1 MPEESKGISM
11 SNICFIGGGNM
22 ATSLIGGLIAQGH
35 PADSISVSDPN
46 ESQREQLIQQ
56 YSINAFAD
64 CGPAMA
70 NADIVVLA
78 VKPQVMKVVAE
89 SVALGLDK
97 GSKQPLFVSIA
108 AGINLYS
115 LQSWLGQEQS
125 IVRCMPNTPS
135 LIQLGASGLFAN
147 EHTSIVQK
155 NLAET
160 VLKAAGIVQWVQ
172 SEAEIDAV
180 TAVSGSGPAYYFL
193 LMEAMI
199 DAGVELG
206 LSRETASEL
215 TIQTAI
221 GAAQMA
227 KESDVDTAELRR
239 RVTSPGGTTEQAI
252 NTFESAHLRDIVKA
266 ALNAANRRSGELAE
280 LLGEKKPS

>member
-1 MPEESKGISM
+1 M

-35 PADSISVSDPN
+35 AADSISVSDPN
-46 ESQREQLIQQ
+46 ESQRDQLAQQ
-56 YSINAFAD
+56 YAINAFAD
-64 CGPAMA
+64 CGPAMV

-78 VKPQVMKVVAE
+78 VKPQVMKA
-89 SVALGLDK
+89 VALSIASAIPADA
-97 GSKQPLFVSIA
+97 KQPLFVSIA
-108 AGINLYS
+108 AGINLFS
-115 LQSWLGQEQS
+115 LQTWLGQDQA

-206 LSRETASEL
+206 LSRDTASQL

-227 KESDVDTAELRR
+227 KESDVDVAELRR

-266 ALNAANRRSGELAE
+266 ALNSARRRSVELAQ
-280 LLGEKKPS
+280 LLGEEEPSS

>member
-1 MPEESKGISM
+1 M

-35 PADSISVSDPN
+35 SADSISVSDPN
-46 ESQREQLIQQ
+46 ESQRNQLEQQF
-56 YSINAFAD
+56 SINSFAD
-64 CGPAMA
+64 CAPAMA
-70 NADIVVLA
+70 DADIVVLA
-78 VKPQVMKVVAE
+78 VKPQIMKD
-89 SVALGLDK
+89 VALNIV
-97 GSKQPLFVSIA
+97 SSIAPNAKQPLFVSIA
-108 AGINLYS
+108 AGINLFS
-115 LQSWLGQEQS
+115 LQSWLGENQA

-135 LIQLGASGLFAN
+135 LIQLGASGLYAN

-172 SEAEIDAV
+172 TEAEIDAV

-193 LMEAMI
+193 FMEAMI
-199 DAGVELG
+199 DAGTELG
-206 LSRETASEL
+206 LSRETATEL

-266 ALNAANRRSGELAE
+266 ALNSATRRSGELAE
-280 LLGEKKPS
+280 MLGEKK

>member
-1 MPEESKGISM
+1 M

-22 ATSLIGGLIAQGH
+22 ATSLIGGLIAKGH
-35 PADSISVSDPN
+35 PADSIYVSDPN
-46 ESQREQLIQQ
+46 ESQRSQLEQQF
-56 YSINAFAD
+56 SINTCSD
-64 CGPAMA
+64 CKSAMEHS
-70 NADIVVLA
+70 DIVVLA
-78 VKPQVMKVVAE
+78 VKPQIMKTVAQD
-89 SVALGLDK
+89 VKAALTDISIK
-97 GSKQPLFVSIA
+97 PLFVSIA
-108 AGINLYS
+108 AGINLSS
-115 LQSWLGQEQS
+115 LQTWLGEDQA

-147 EHTSIVQK
+147 EQTSIVQR

-172 SEAEIDAV
+172 SEEEIDAV

-221 GAAQMA
+221 GAAHMA
-227 KESDVDTAELRR
+227 KESDIDVAELRK

-252 NTFESAHLRDIVKA
+252 NTFEGANLRDIVKS
-266 ALNAANRRSGELAE
+266 ALNAAHSRSGELAQE
-280 LLGEKKPS
+280 LGEKT

>member
-1 MPEESKGISM
+1 M

-46 ESQREQLIQQ
+46 ESQRSELEQTF
-56 YSINAFAD
+56 SINTFAD
-64 CGPAMA
+64 CGAAMN

-78 VKPQVMKVVAE
+78 VKPQVMKD
-89 SVALGLDK
+89 VALNIAAALKD
-97 GSKQPLFVSIA
+97 SAKQPLFVSIA
-108 AGINLYS
+108 AGINLFS
-115 LQSWLGQEQS
+115 LASWLGADQA

-172 SEAEIDAV
+172 NEAEIDAV

-199 DAGVELG
+199 DAGTELG

-227 KESDVDTAELRR
+227 KASDVDVAELRR

-252 NTFESAHLRDIVKA
+252 NTFEGAHLRDIVKA

-280 LLGEKKPS
+280 LLGESKPS

>member
-1 MPEESKGISM
+1 
-11 SNICFIGGGNM
+11 M
-22 ATSLIGGLIAQGH
+22 ATSLIGGLLARNFTASQITACDISEE
-35 PADSISVSDPN
+35 PLAKLSEKFSIKTSTDSLSAAT
-46 ESQREQLIQQ
+46 E
-56 YSINAFAD
+56 
-64 CGPAMA
+64 
-70 NADIVVLA
+70 ADIVMLA
-78 VKPQVMKVVAE
+78 VKPQVMQIACEQLASTKNKA
-89 SVALGLDK
+89 G
-97 GSKQPLFVSIA
+97 QLFISIA
-108 AGINLYS
+108 AGVREADINR
-115 LQSWLGQEQS
+115 WLGGGRAV
-125 IVRCMPNTPS
+125 VRCMPNTPS

-227 KESDVDTAELRR
+227 KESDV
-239 RVTSPGGTTEQAI
+239 P
-252 NTFESAHLRDIVKA
+252 NTRGASTRSK
-266 ALNAANRRSGELAE
+266 NRRSARL
-280 LLGEKKPS
+280 

>member
-1 MPEESKGISM
+1 M

-22 ATSLIGGLIAQGH
+22 ATSLIGGLIAQGQ
-35 PADSISVSDPN
+35 AAESISVSDPN
-46 ESQREQLIQQ
+46 ESQRQQLEQQFSVRTFEQ
-56 YSINAFAD
+56 ATDATAD
-64 CGPAMA
+64 
-70 NADIVVLA
+70 ADIVVLA
-78 VKPQVMKVVAE
+78 VKPQVMKD
-89 SVALGLDK
+89 VALAVAASLSTAAK
-97 GSKQPLFVSIA
+97 HPLFVSIA
-108 AGINLYS
+108 AGIDLFS
-115 LQSWLGQEQS
+115 LQTWLGQNQA

-147 EHTSIVQK
+147 EHTTLVQK

-215 TIQTAI
+215 TLQTAM
-221 GAAQMA
+221 GAAHMA
-227 KESDVDTAELRR
+227 QQSDVDAAELRR

-252 NTFESAHLRDIVKA
+252 NTFEGAHLRDIVKA
-266 ALNAANRRSGELAE
+266 ALGAAHRRSGELAQ
-280 LLGEKKPS
+280 LLGEDQTAKK

>member
-1 MPEESKGISM
+1 M

-35 PADSISVSDPN
+35 TADSIVVCDPN
-46 ESQREQLIQQ
+46 ESQRDQLTTQ
-56 YSINAFAD
+56 YGIKTFAD
-64 CGPAMA
+64 CAPALV
-70 NADIVVLA
+70 NADIVLLA
-78 VKPQVMKVVAE
+78 VKPQVMKVVALNIA
-89 SVALGLDK
+89 SAIPADA
-97 GSKQPLFVSIA
+97 KQPMFVSIA
-108 AGINLYS
+108 AGINLFS
-115 LQSWLGQEQS
+115 LQSWLGEQQA

-147 EHTSIVQK
+147 EHTSISQK

-206 LSRETASEL
+206 LSRDTASEL
-215 TIQTAI
+215 TLQTAI

-227 KESDVDTAELRR
+227 KESDVDVAELRR

-266 ALNAANRRSGELAE
+266 ALGAAHRRSGELAK
-280 LLGEKKPS
+280 LLGEEEI

>member
-1 MPEESKGISM
+1 M

-35 PADSISVSDPN
+35 PAGSISVSDPN
-46 ESQREQLIQQ
+46 ESQRQQLIEQ

-64 CGPAMA
+64 SGPAMA
-70 NADIVVLA
+70 GADIVVLA
-78 VKPQVMKVVAE
+78 VKPQVMKAVAT
-89 SVALGLDK
+89 SVALAIEK
-97 GSKQPLFVSIA
+97 GAKQPLFVSIA

-115 LQSWLGQEQS
+115 LQIWLGQKQA

-147 EHTSIVQK
+147 EHTSKVQR

-199 DAGVELG
+199 DAGIELG

>member
-1 MPEESKGISM
+1 M

-35 PADSISVSDPN
+35 AANSISVSDPN
-46 ESQREQLIQQ
+46 EAQREQLTTQ
-56 YSINAFAD
+56 YGINTFAD
-64 CGPAMA
+64 CAPALA
-70 NADIVVLA
+70 DADIVVLA
-78 VKPQVMKVVAE
+78 VKPQVMKD
-89 SVALGLDK
+89 VALIVAK
-97 GSKQPLFVSIA
+97 AAEQSSKQPLFVSIA

-115 LQSWLGQEQS
+115 LQQWLGKDQA

-135 LIQLGASGLFAN
+135 LIQLGATGLFAN
-147 EHTSIVQK
+147 EQTSIVQK

-199 DAGVELG
+199 DAGIELG

-227 KESDVDTAELRR
+227 KESDVDVAELRR
-239 RVTSPGGTTEQAI
+239 RVTSPGGTTEEAI
-252 NTFESAHLRDIVKA
+252 NTFEGAHLRDIVKA
-266 ALNAANRRSGELAE
+266 ALSAANRRSGELA
-280 LLGEKKPS
+280 LMLGEEMPSEK

>member
-1 MPEESKGISM
+1 M

-35 PADSISVSDPN
+35 AANSISVSDPN
-46 ESQREQLIQQ
+46 EAQRERLTTQ
-56 YSINAFAD
+56 YGINTFAD
-64 CGPAMA
+64 CAPALA
-70 NADIVVLA
+70 DADIVVLA
-78 VKPQVMKVVAE
+78 VKPQVMKD
-89 SVALGLDK
+89 VALIVAK
-97 GSKQPLFVSIA
+97 AAEQSSKQPLFVSIA

-115 LQSWLGQEQS
+115 LQQWLGKDQA

-135 LIQLGASGLFAN
+135 LIQLGATGLFAN
-147 EHTSIVQK
+147 EQTSIVQK

-199 DAGVELG
+199 DAGIELG

-227 KESDVDTAELRR
+227 KESDVDVAELRR
-239 RVTSPGGTTEQAI
+239 RVTSPGGTTEEAI
-252 NTFESAHLRDIVKA
+252 NTFEGAHLRDIVKA
-266 ALNAANRRSGELAE
+266 ALNAANRRSGELA
-280 LLGEKKPS
+280 LMLGEEMPSEK

>member
-1 MPEESKGISM
+1 M

-35 PADSISVSDPN
+35 SADSISVSDPN
-46 ESQREQLIQQ
+46 ESQRNQLEQQF
-56 YSINAFAD
+56 SINSFAD
-64 CGPAMA
+64 CAPAMA
-70 NADIVVLA
+70 DADIVVLA
-78 VKPQVMKVVAE
+78 VKPQIMKD
-89 SVALGLDK
+89 VALNIA
-97 GSKQPLFVSIA
+97 SSIAPNAKQPLFVSIA
-108 AGINLYS
+108 AGINLFS
-115 LQSWLGQEQS
+115 LQSWLGENQA

-135 LIQLGASGLFAN
+135 LIQLGASGLYAN

-172 SEAEIDAV
+172 TEAEIDAV

-193 LMEAMI
+193 FMEAMI
-199 DAGVELG
+199 DAGTELG
-206 LSRETASEL
+206 LSRETATEL

-266 ALNAANRRSGELAE
+266 ALNSATRRSGELAE
-280 LLGEKKPS
+280 MLGEKK

>member
-1 MPEESKGISM
+1 M

-46 ESQREQLIQQ
+46 ESQRSELEQKF
-56 YSINAFAD
+56 SIKTFSD
-64 CGPAMA
+64 CAPAME

-78 VKPQVMKVVAE
+78 VKPQIMKAVA
-89 SVALGLDK
+89 SDVAIAAK
-97 GSKQPLFVSIA
+97 QSAKQPLFVSIA
-108 AGINLYS
+108 AGINLFS
-115 LQSWLGQEQS
+115 LQTWLGQEQA

-199 DAGVELG
+199 DAGVDLG

-227 KESDVDTAELRR
+227 KESDVDVAELRR

-252 NTFESAHLRDIVKA
+252 NTFEGAHLRDIVKA
-266 ALNAANRRSGELAE
+266 ALNSANRRSGELAE
-280 LLGEKKPS
+280 LLGETQPSEE

>member
-1 MPEESKGISM
+1 M

-22 ATSLIGGLIAQGH
+22 STSLIGGLIAQGH
-35 PADSISVSDPN
+35 PADSISVNDPN
-46 ESQREQLIQQ
+46 ESKRNELEQQ
-56 YSINAFAD
+56 YSIKTFAD

-78 VKPQVMKVVAE
+78 VKPQMMKAVAVNIASSIPAE
-89 SVALGLDK
+89 A
-97 GSKQPLFVSIA
+97 KQPLFVSVA
-108 AGINLYS
+108 AGINLFS
-115 LQSWLGQEQS
+115 LQSWLGKDQA

-147 EHTSIVQK
+147 KQTSSVQK

-180 TAVSGSGPAYYFL
+180 IAVSGSGPAYYFL

-206 LSRETASEL
+206 LNRETASQL
-215 TIQTAI
+215 TLQTAI
-221 GAAQMA
+221 GAAHMA
-227 KESDVDTAELRR
+227 KESDVDVAELRR

-252 NTFESAHLRDIVKA
+252 NTFESAHLRDIVKSALSA
-266 ALNAANRRSGELAE
+266 AHRRSGELAE
-280 LLGEKKPS
+280 LLGEIEPPAK

>member
-1 MPEESKGISM
+1 M

-22 ATSLIGGLIAQGH
+22 ATSLIGGLIAKGH
-35 PADSISVSDPN
+35 PADSIYVSDPN
-46 ESQREQLIQQ
+46 ESQRSQLEQQF
-56 YSINAFAD
+56 SINT
-64 CGPAMA
+64 CSNCKSAMEHS
-70 NADIVVLA
+70 DIVVLA
-78 VKPQVMKVVAE
+78 VKPQIMKTVAQD
-89 SVALGLDK
+89 VKAALTDISIK
-97 GSKQPLFVSIA
+97 PLFVSIA
-108 AGINLYS
+108 AGINLSS
-115 LQSWLGQEQS
+115 LQAWLGEDQA

-147 EHTSIVQK
+147 EQTSIVQR

-172 SEAEIDAV
+172 SEEEIDAV

-221 GAAQMA
+221 GAAHMA
-227 KESDVDTAELRR
+227 KESDIDVAELRK

-252 NTFESAHLRDIVKA
+252 NTFEGANLRDIVKS
-266 ALNAANRRSGELAE
+266 ALNAAHSRSGELAQE
-280 LLGEKKPS
+280 LGEKT

>member
-1 MPEESKGISM
+1 M

-35 PADSISVSDPN
+35 SADSISVSDPN
-46 ESQREQLIQQ
+46 ESQRDQLAQQ
-56 YSINAFAD
+56 YSIKAFSD
-64 CGPAMA
+64 CGPAMQD
-70 NADIVVLA
+70 ADIVVLA
-78 VKPQVMKVVAE
+78 VKPQVMKEVA
-89 SVALGLDK
+89 SHIASTISADT
-97 GSKQPLFVSIA
+97 KQPLFVSIA
-108 AGINLYS
+108 AGINLFS
-115 LQSWLGQEQS
+115 LQSWLGQTQA

-199 DAGVELG
+199 DTGVELG

-227 KESDVDTAELRR
+227 KESDVDVAELRR

-280 LLGEKKPS
+280 LLGEVKPS

>member
-1 MPEESKGISM
+1 M

-35 PADSISVSDPN
+35 SADSISVSDPN
-46 ESQREQLIQQ
+46 ESQRNQLEQQF
-56 YSINAFAD
+56 SINSFAD
-64 CGPAMA
+64 CAPAMA
-70 NADIVVLA
+70 DADIVVLA
-78 VKPQVMKVVAE
+78 VKPQIMKD
-89 SVALGLDK
+89 VALNIA
-97 GSKQPLFVSIA
+97 SSIAPNAKQPLFVSIA
-108 AGINLYS
+108 AGINLFS
-115 LQSWLGQEQS
+115 LQSWLGENQA

-135 LIQLGASGLFAN
+135 LIQLGASGLYAN

-172 SEAEIDAV
+172 TEAEIDAV

-193 LMEAMI
+193 FMEAMI
-199 DAGVELG
+199 DAGTELG
-206 LSRETASEL
+206 LSRETATEL

-227 KESDVDTAELRR
+227 KGSDVDTAELRR

-266 ALNAANRRSGELAE
+266 ALNSATRRSGELAE
-280 LLGEKKPS
+280 MLGEKK

>member
-1 MPEESKGISM
+1 M

-35 PADSISVSDPN
+35 TANSISVSDPN
-46 ESQREQLIQQ
+46 ESQRDQLTQQ
-56 YSINAFAD
+56 YGINTFAE
-64 CGPAMA
+64 CGPAVQ

-78 VKPQVMKVVAE
+78 VKPQVMKEVAQIVAE
-89 SVALGLDK
+89 AASQS
-97 GSKQPLFVSIA
+97 SKQPLFVSIA
-108 AGINLYS
+108 AGINLFS
-115 LQSWLGQEQS
+115 LQSWLGQEQA

-147 EHTSIVQK
+147 EHTSILQK

-215 TIQTAI
+215 TIQTAL
-221 GAAQMA
+221 GAAHMA
-227 KESDVDTAELRR
+227 KESDVDVGELRR

-266 ALNAANRRSGELAE
+266 ALNSANRRSGELAE
-280 LLGEKKPS
+280 LLGEKNPD

>member
-1 MPEESKGISM
+1 M

-22 ATSLIGGLIAQGH
+22 ATSLIGGLIAKGH
-35 PADSISVSDPN
+35 SADSIYVSDPN
-46 ESQREQLIQQ
+46 ESQRSQLEQQF
-56 YSINAFAD
+56 SVNTFSD
-64 CGPAMA
+64 CKSAMEHS
-70 NADIVVLA
+70 DIVVLA
-78 VKPQVMKVVAE
+78 VKPQIMKAVAQD
-89 SVALGLDK
+89 VKAALSGI
-97 GSKQPLFVSIA
+97 SKQPLFVSIA
-108 AGINLYS
+108 AGINLSS
-115 LQSWLGQEQS
+115 LQTWLGTEQA

-147 EHTSIVQK
+147 EQTSIVQK

-172 SEAEIDAV
+172 SEEEIDAV

-199 DAGVELG
+199 DAGTELG
-206 LSRETASEL
+206 LSQETAREL
-215 TIQTAI
+215 TLQTAL

-227 KESDVDTAELRR
+227 KESEVDVAELRR
-239 RVTSPGGTTEQAI
+239 RVTSPAGTTEAAI
-252 NTFESAHLRDIVKA
+252 NAFEDANLRGIVKV

-280 LLGEKKPS
+280 LLGENK

>member
-1 MPEESKGISM
+1 M

-46 ESQREQLIQQ
+46 ESQRSELEQTF
-56 YSINAFAD
+56 SINTFAD
-64 CGPAMA
+64 CGAAMN

-78 VKPQVMKVVAE
+78 VKPQVMKD
-89 SVALGLDK
+89 VALSIAAALKD
-97 GSKQPLFVSIA
+97 SAKQPLFVSIA
-108 AGINLYS
+108 AGINLFS
-115 LQSWLGQEQS
+115 LASWLGTDQA

-199 DAGVELG
+199 DAGTELG

-227 KESDVDTAELRR
+227 KASDVDVAELRR

-252 NTFESAHLRDIVKA
+252 NTFEGAHLRDIVKA

-280 LLGEKKPS
+280 LLGASKPS

>member
-1 MPEESKGISM
+1 M

-22 ATSLIGGLIAQGH
+22 ATSLIGGLIAKGH
-35 PADSISVSDPN
+35 PADSIYVSDPN
-46 ESQREQLIQQ
+46 ESQRSQLEQQF
-56 YSINAFAD
+56 SINT
-64 CGPAMA
+64 CSNCKSAMEHS
-70 NADIVVLA
+70 DIVVLA
-78 VKPQVMKVVAE
+78 VKPQIMKTVAQD
-89 SVALGLDK
+89 VKAALTDISIK
-97 GSKQPLFVSIA
+97 PLFVSIA
-108 AGINLYS
+108 AGINLSS
-115 LQSWLGQEQS
+115 LQAWLGEDQA

-147 EHTSIVQK
+147 EQTSIVQR

-172 SEAEIDAV
+172 SEEEIDAV

-199 DAGVELG
+199 DAGIELG

-221 GAAQMA
+221 GAAHMA
-227 KESDVDTAELRR
+227 KESDVDVAELRK

-252 NTFESAHLRDIVKA
+252 NTFENANLRDIVKS
-266 ALNAANRRSGELAE
+266 ALNAAHTRSGELAQE
-280 LLGEKKPS
+280 LGEKT

>member
-1 MPEESKGISM
+1 M

-35 PADSISVSDPN
+35 AANSISVSDPN
-46 ESQREQLIQQ
+46 EAQREQLTTQ
-56 YSINAFAD
+56 YGIHTFAD
-64 CGPAMA
+64 CAPALA
-70 NADIVVLA
+70 DADIVVLA
-78 VKPQVMKVVAE
+78 VKPQVMKD
-89 SVALGLDK
+89 VALMVAK
-97 GSKQPLFVSIA
+97 AAEQSSKQPLFVSIA

-115 LQSWLGQEQS
+115 LQQWLGKDQA

-135 LIQLGASGLFAN
+135 LIQLGATGLFAN

-199 DAGVELG
+199 DAGIELG

-227 KESDVDTAELRR
+227 KESDVDVAELRR
-239 RVTSPGGTTEQAI
+239 RVTSPGGTTEEAI
-252 NTFESAHLRDIVKA
+252 NTFEGAHLRDIVKA
-266 ALNAANRRSGELAE
+266 ALNAANRRSGELA
-280 LLGEKKPS
+280 LMLGEEMPSEK

>member
-1 MPEESKGISM
+1 M

-35 PADSISVSDPN
+35 PADSIRVSDPN
-46 ESQREQLIQQ
+46 EPQREQLAQQ
-56 YSINAFAD
+56 YSINVFAD

-70 NADIVVLA
+70 DADIVVLA
-78 VKPQVMKVVAE
+78 VKPQVMKA
-89 SVALGLDK
+89 VALDIA
-97 GSKQPLFVSIA
+97 SAMPADMKQPLFVSIA
-108 AGINLYS
+108 AGINLFS
-115 LQSWLGQEQS
+115 LQTWLGAEQA

-147 EHTSIVQK
+147 ENTSIVQK

-199 DAGVELG
+199 DAGTELG

-227 KESDVDTAELRR
+227 KESDIDIAELRR

-252 NTFESAHLRDIVKA
+252 NTFESAHFRDIVKA
-266 ALNAANRRSGELAE
+266 ALTAANRRSRELAQ
-280 LLGEKKPS
+280 LLGEEAPTK

>member
-1 MPEESKGISM
+1 M

-35 PADSISVSDPN
+35 AANAISVSDPN
-46 ESQREQLIQQ
+46 EAQRALLSKQ
-56 YSINAFAD
+56 YGIETFAE
-64 CGPAMA
+64 CGPAVEG
-70 NADIVVLA
+70 ADIVVLA
-78 VKPQVMKVVAE
+78 VKPQVMKDVAIQ
-89 SVALGLDK
+89 VAGAAEAS
-97 GSKQPLFVSIA
+97 SKQPLFVSIA
-108 AGINLYS
+108 AGINLFS
-115 LQSWLGQEQS
+115 LQSWLGQDQA

-135 LIQLGASGLFAN
+135 LIQLGATGLFAN
-147 EHTSIVQK
+147 EKTTIVQK

-199 DAGVELG
+199 DAGIELG
-206 LSRETASEL
+206 LNRETASEL

-227 KESDVDTAELRR
+227 KQSDVDVAELRR

-252 NTFESAHLRDIVKA
+252 NTFEGAHLRDIVKA
-266 ALNAANRRSGELAE
+266 ALNSANQRSGELAQ
-280 LLGEKKPS
+280 LLGEKESAQ

>member
-1 MPEESKGISM
+1 M

-22 ATSLIGGLIAQGH
+22 ATSLIGGLIAQGQD
-35 PADSISVSDPN
+35 ANLISVSDPN
-46 ESQREQLIQQ
+46 EDQRNSLEQQF
-56 YSINAFAD
+56 SVNTFAD
-64 CGPAMA
+64 CGAA
-70 NADIVVLA
+70 VKDADIVVLA
-78 VKPQVMKVVAE
+78 VKPQVMKE
-89 SVALGLDK
+89 VALMVAK
-97 GSKQPLFVSIA
+97 AISESAKQPIFVSIA
-108 AGINLYS
+108 AGINLHS
-115 LQSWLGQEQS
+115 LQTWLGQEQA

-147 EHTSIVQK
+147 DKTSIVQK

-199 DAGVELG
+199 DAGVDLG

-280 LLGEKKPS
+280 LLGESE

>member
-1 MPEESKGISM
+1 M

-46 ESQREQLIQQ
+46 ESQRSELEQKF
-56 YSINAFAD
+56 SIKAFSD
-64 CGPAMA
+64 CEPAMED
-70 NADIVVLA
+70 ADIVVLA
-78 VKPQVMKVVAE
+78 VKPQIMKAVA
-89 SVALGLDK
+89 SSIAAAAGK
-97 GSKQPLFVSIA
+97 SAKQPLFVSIA
-108 AGINLYS
+108 AGINLFS
-115 LQSWLGQEQS
+115 LQTWLGAEQA

-227 KESDVDTAELRR
+227 KASDVDVAELRR

-252 NTFESAHLRDIVKA
+252 NTFEGAHLRDIVKA
-266 ALNAANRRSGELAE
+266 ALNSANRRSGELAE
-280 LLGEKKPS
+280 LLGEAKPSEE

>member
-1 MPEESKGISM
+1 MSEESKGISM

>member
-1 MPEESKGISM
+1 M

-22 ATSLIGGLIAQGH
+22 ATSLIGGLIAKGH
-35 PADSISVSDPN
+35 AADSISVSDPN
-46 ESQREQLIQQ
+46 ESQRDQLTQQ
-56 YSINAFAD
+56 YAINTFAE
-64 CGPAMA
+64 CGPAMQD
-70 NADIVVLA
+70 ADIVVLA
-78 VKPQVMKVVAE
+78 VKPQVMKDVALVVAAAIKD
-89 SVALGLDK
+89 SA
-97 GSKQPLFVSIA
+97 KQPLFVSIA

-115 LQSWLGQEQS
+115 LQTWLGQEQA

-135 LIQLGASGLFAN
+135 LIQLGATGLFAN
-147 EHTSIVQK
+147 THTSIVQK

-172 SEAEIDAV
+172 NEAEIDAV

-199 DAGVELG
+199 DAGIDLG

-252 NTFESAHLRDIVKA
+252 NTFESAHMRDIVKA
-266 ALNAANRRSGELAE
+266 ALNAANRRSGELAQ
-280 LLGEKKPS
+280 LLGEEEAKQ

>member
-1 MPEESKGISM
+1 M

-35 PADSISVSDPN
+35 SADSISVSDPN
-46 ESQREQLIQQ
+46 ESQRNELEQ
-56 YSINAFAD
+56 SFAINTFAD
-64 CGPAMA
+64 CGAA
-70 NADIVVLA
+70 VNNADIIVLA
-78 VKPQVMKVVAE
+78 VKPQVMKE
-89 SVALGLDK
+89 VALHVAAAVK
-97 GSKQPLFVSIA
+97 ESSKQPLFVSIA
-108 AGINLYS
+108 AGINLFS
-115 LQSWLGQEQS
+115 LASWLGDDQA

-199 DAGVELG
+199 DAGVDLG

-227 KESDVDTAELRR
+227 KASDVDVAELRR

-252 NTFESAHLRDIVKA
+252 NTFEGAHLRDIVKA

-280 LLGEKKPS
+280 LLGESNPS

>member
-1 MPEESKGISM
+1 M

-35 PADSISVSDPN
+35 AANSISVNDPN
-46 ESQREQLIQQ
+46 EAQREQLTTQ
-56 YSINAFAD
+56 YGINTFAD
-64 CGPAMA
+64 CTPALA
-70 NADIVVLA
+70 DADIVVLA
-78 VKPQVMKVVAE
+78 VKPQVMKD
-89 SVALGLDK
+89 VALIVAK
-97 GSKQPLFVSIA
+97 AAEQSSKQPLFVSIA

-115 LQSWLGQEQS
+115 LQQWLGKDQA

-135 LIQLGASGLFAN
+135 LIQQGATGLFAN
-147 EHTSIVQK
+147 EQTSIVQK

-199 DAGVELG
+199 DAGIELG

-227 KESDVDTAELRR
+227 KESDVNVAELRR
-239 RVTSPGGTTEQAI
+239 RVTSPGGTTEEAI
-252 NTFESAHLRDIVKA
+252 NTFEGAHLRDIVKA
-266 ALNAANRRSGELAE
+266 ALNAANRRSGELA
-280 LLGEKKPS
+280 LMLGEEMPSEK

>member
-1 MPEESKGISM
+1 M

-35 PADSISVSDPN
+35 SADSISVSDPN
-46 ESQREQLIQQ
+46 ESQRSQLAQQ
-56 YSINAFAD
+56 FSINTFAD
-64 CGPAMA
+64 CAPAMA
-70 NADIVVLA
+70 DADIVVLA
-78 VKPQVMKVVAE
+78 VKPQIMKE
-89 SVALGLDK
+89 VALNVASSIASDA
-97 GSKQPLFVSIA
+97 KQPLFVSIA
-108 AGINLYS
+108 AGINLFS
-115 LQSWLGQEQS
+115 LQSWLGENQA

-135 LIQLGASGLFAN
+135 LIQLGASGLYAN

-193 LMEAMI
+193 FMEAMI
-199 DAGVELG
+199 DAGAELG
-206 LSRETASEL
+206 LSRETATEL

-227 KESDVDTAELRR
+227 KGSDVDTAELRR

-266 ALNAANRRSGELAE
+266 ALNSATRRSGELAE
-280 LLGEKKPS
+280 MLGEKK

>member
-1 MPEESKGISM
+1 M

-35 PADSISVSDPN
+35 SADSISVSDPN
-46 ESQREQLIQQ
+46 EEQRRQLEKQF
-56 YSINAFAD
+56 SINTFAD
-64 CGPAMA
+64 CGPAMV

-78 VKPQVMKVVAE
+78 VKPQIMKA
-89 SVALGLDK
+89 VALNVASAITAD
-97 GSKQPLFVSIA
+97 SKAPLFVSIA
-108 AGINLYS
+108 AGINLFS
-115 LQSWLGQEQS
+115 LQSWLGKDQA

-147 EHTSIVQK
+147 ENTSLVQK

-199 DAGVELG
+199 DAGIELG
-206 LSRETASEL
+206 LSRETASQL

-227 KESDVDTAELRR
+227 KESDLDTAELRR

-252 NTFESAHLRDIVKA
+252 KSFESAHLRDIVKA
-266 ALNAANRRSGELAE
+266 ALNAANRRSAELAE
-280 LLGEKKPS
+280 SLGEKSTS

>member
-1 MPEESKGISM
+1 M

-35 PADSISVSDPN
+35 SADSISVSDPN
-46 ESQREQLIQQ
+46 ESQRNQLEQQF
-56 YSINAFAD
+56 SINSFAD
-64 CGPAMA
+64 CAPAMA
-70 NADIVVLA
+70 DADIVVLA
-78 VKPQVMKVVAE
+78 VKPQIMKD
-89 SVALGLDK
+89 VALNIA
-97 GSKQPLFVSIA
+97 SSIAPNAKQPLFVSIA
-108 AGINLYS
+108 AGINLFS
-115 LQSWLGQEQS
+115 LQSWLGENQA

-135 LIQLGASGLFAN
+135 LIQLGASGLYAN

-172 SEAEIDAV
+172 TEAEIDAV

-193 LMEAMI
+193 FMEAMI
-199 DAGVELG
+199 DAGTELG
-206 LSRETASEL
+206 LSQETATEL

-227 KESDVDTAELRR
+227 KGSDVDTAELRR

-266 ALNAANRRSGELAE
+266 ALNSATRRSGELAE
-280 LLGEKKPS
+280 MLGEKK

>member
-1 MPEESKGISM
+1 M
-11 SNICFIGGGNM
+11 SNMCFIGGGNM

-35 PADSISVSDPN
+35 AADSIVVSDPN
-46 ESQREQLIQQ
+46 ESQRDQLTKQ
-56 YSINAFAD
+56 YGVQTFAD
-64 CGPAMA
+64 CGPALV
-70 NADIVVLA
+70 NADIVLLA
-78 VKPQVMKVVAE
+78 VKPQVMKA
-89 SVALGLDK
+89 VALSIASAIPADA
-97 GSKQPLFVSIA
+97 KQPLFVSIA
-108 AGINLYS
+108 AGINLFS
-115 LQSWLGQEQS
+115 LQSWLGEQQA

-147 EHTSIVQK
+147 KHTSMSQK

-199 DAGVELG
+199 DAGVKLG
-206 LSRETASEL
+206 LSRDTAREL
-215 TIQTAI
+215 TLQTAI

-227 KESDVDTAELRR
+227 KESDVDVAELRR

-252 NTFESAHLRDIVKA
+252 NTFESAHLRDIVQA
-266 ALNAANRRSGELAE
+266 ALSAAHHRSGELAK
-280 LLGEKKPS
+280 LLGEEEA

>member
-1 MPEESKGISM
+1 M

-35 PADSISVSDPN
+35 SADSISVSDPN
-46 ESQREQLIQQ
+46 ESQRNQLEQQF
-56 YSINAFAD
+56 SINSFAD
-64 CGPAMA
+64 CAPAMA
-70 NADIVVLA
+70 DADIVVLA
-78 VKPQVMKVVAE
+78 VKPQIMKD
-89 SVALGLDK
+89 VALNIA
-97 GSKQPLFVSIA
+97 SSIAPNAKQPLFVSIA
-108 AGINLYS
+108 AGINLFS
-115 LQSWLGQEQS
+115 LQSWLGINQA

-135 LIQLGASGLFAN
+135 LIQLGASGLYAN

-172 SEAEIDAV
+172 TEAEIDAV

-193 LMEAMI
+193 FMEAMI
-199 DAGVELG
+199 DAGTELG
-206 LSRETASEL
+206 LSRETATEL

-266 ALNAANRRSGELAE
+266 ALNSATRRSGELAE
-280 LLGEKKPS
+280 MLGEKK

>member
-1 MPEESKGISM
+1 M

-35 PADSISVSDPN
+35 AVDSIVVSDPN
-46 ESQREQLIQQ
+46 ESQREQLTKQ
-56 YSINAFAD
+56 YGIKTFAD
-64 CGPAMA
+64 YGPALA
-70 NADIVVLA
+70 SADIVLLA
-78 VKPQVMKVVAE
+78 VKPQVMKVVALNIA
-89 SVALGLDK
+89 SAIPADA
-97 GSKQPLFVSIA
+97 KQPLFVSIA
-108 AGINLYS
+108 AGINLFS
-115 LQSWLGQEQS
+115 LQSWLGEQQA

-147 EHTSIVQK
+147 EHTSISQK
-155 NLAET
+155 RLAET

-206 LSRETASEL
+206 LSRDTAREL
-215 TIQTAI
+215 TLQTAI

-227 KESDVDTAELRR
+227 KESDVDVAELRR

-252 NTFESAHLRDIVKA
+252 NTFESAHLRDIVQA
-266 ALNAANRRSGELAE
+266 ALSAAHHRSGELAK
-280 LLGEKKPS
+280 LLGEEET

>member
-1 MPEESKGISM
+1 M

-46 ESQREQLIQQ
+46 ESQRSLLEKNF
-56 YSINAFAD
+56 SINTFAD
-64 CGPAMA
+64 CSAAMN

-78 VKPQVMKVVAE
+78 VKPQVMKDVAI
-89 SVALGLDK
+89 SVAAAITVGA
-97 GSKQPLFVSIA
+97 KQPLFVSIA
-108 AGINLYS
+108 AGINLFS
-115 LQSWLGQEQS
+115 LQTWLGQDQA

-199 DAGVELG
+199 DAGTELG

-252 NTFESAHLRDIVKA
+252 NNFESAHLRDIVKA

-280 LLGEKKPS
+280 LLGETKPS